1 MIPYY
6 EKDVGI
12 KSHEGAPE
20 GTYYVV
26 LDRAKV
32 DKLDP
37 NIWNTFDAV
46 RAECEEELSQFL
58 DLGESLMAISPDGDA
73 TYVINFISRSIG
85 ENGGMVQ

>member
-58 DLGESLMAISPDGDA
+58 EEKGWTNAPELAGLTGKNGVEFLGVAM
-73 TYVINFISRSIG
+73 R
-85 ENGGMVQ
+85 